1 MGCDHRCWFL
11 LFQFV
16 CVCVCVGGWE
26 LDSAMGKEGN
36 EWVVT
41 RTGRAPSNIAVIKY
55 WGKRDEKLILP
66 INSSISVTLDP
77 AHLSATTTVSASP
90 AFESDRLWLNGK
102 VLLPSPT
109 SVSSLLKIMTSLDS
123 FPKASSLD
131 CCFSLLLFRFPYLF
145 LFWFWSFFSSS
156 VCILL
161 SSSSSSS

>member
-1 MGCDHRCWFL
+1 
-11 LFQFV
+11 
-16 CVCVCVGGWE
+16 
-26 LDSAMGKEGN
+26 MGKEGN

-102 VLLPSPT
+102 VLLPSPP
-109 SVSSLLKIMTSLDS
+109 SVSSLLKIMTSLDG

-131 CCFSLLLFRFPYLF
+131 CCFSLLLFRFPCLF
-145 LFWFWSFFSSS
+145 LFWFWSFSPILFVYCFLLRLLLLLDDLLLFSISFLFCRAS
-156 VCILL
+156 QAKQHHG
-161 SSSSSSS
+161 